1 MPDSRRSTA
10 LHLSHA
16 LCTWSPSPPP
26 PPPIPP
32 QPLSQVTELLLQYG
46 ADPTEPNPRGGTAL
60 DMGANQGSWREC
72 HVLLRDFPDLPQRLG
87 KPIVEMEVG
96 YTPSEGWGWG
106 GQGGRG
112 GEAGGEGEVLCG
124 GLGWASPW

>member
-1 MPDSRRSTA
+1 MLCSRA
-10 LHLSHA
+10 LFPTTPH
-16 LCTWSPSPPP
+16 P
-26 PPPIPP
+26 
-32 QPLSQVTELLLQYG
+32 QVTELLLQYG

-87 KPIVEMEVG
+87 KPIVEMDVD

-106 GQGGRG
+106 GQEGRMIWCVVHSSRHS
-112 GEAGGEGEVLCG
+112 AAHL
-124 GLGWASPW
+124 